1 MVQTALYEEAVNRF
15 GKEHQLIVTFGE
27 LSEATAEIAKHM
39 IPARPHDEQD
49 LIDELA
55 DVCIMME
62 QMKVIYGERLTQ
74 TIHKKLDKLEKH
86 IKSELGYEEEV

>member
-1 MVQTALYEEAVNRF
+1 MDIYTRAVEKY

-27 LSEATAEIAKHM
+27 LSECAAEIAKHM
-39 IPARPHDEQD
+39 IPDREHDEQD

-62 QMKVIYGERLTQ
+62 QCHIIYGDALSKAITV
-74 TIHKKLDKLEKH
+74 KLQKLKKH
-86 IKSELGYEEEV
+86 IKEDAYEQK